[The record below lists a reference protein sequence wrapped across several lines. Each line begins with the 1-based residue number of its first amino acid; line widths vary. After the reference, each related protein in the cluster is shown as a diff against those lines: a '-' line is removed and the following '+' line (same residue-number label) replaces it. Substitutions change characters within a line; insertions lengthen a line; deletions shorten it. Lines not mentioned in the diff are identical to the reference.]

1 MTTSIVHSLEPV
13 TLVGGGNASE
23 KQVLDTIARAP
34 TCVAA
39 DGGAALALRA
49 GVELMAVIGDFDSL
63 DPALRDA
70 LPPDR
75 VHHIAEQDS
84 TDFDKA
90 LRNVDAPLVL
100 AVGFT
105 GARLDHQ
112 LAVLYVLTKYPD
124 RPCIVIGETELTLL
138 CPPTLD
144 VPTQPGDVVSLFPLG
159 PVQGRSEGLKWPI
172 DGLAFGPLTQI
183 GTSNAALGPVT
194 IEVDAPHM
202 LLMLPLAQLD
212 AVIQALVSAPPSARW
227 PARATRYKGR
237 PQS

>member
-13 TLVGGGNASE
+13 TLVGGGNASIE
-23 KQVLDTIARAP
+23 MVLDTVARAP

-49 GVELMAVIGDFDSL
+49 GVDLAAVIGDFDSL
-63 DPALRDA
+63 PGKLRHA

-75 VHHIAEQDS
+75 LHHIPEQDS

-90 LRNVDAPLVL
+90 LRNITAPLVL

-112 LAVLYVLTKYPD
+112 LAVLYALTKYPD
-124 RPCIVIGETELTLL
+124 RPCILVGETELTML
-138 CPPTLD
+138 CPPALSL
-144 VPTQPGDVVSLFPLG
+144 PTRARDIVSLFPLG
-159 PVQGRSEGLKWPI
+159 PVSGRSEGLKWPI
-172 DGLAFGPLTQI
+172 DGLQFAPLTQI
-183 GTSNAALGPVT
+183 GTSNAALGPIQ

-202 LLMLPLAQLD
+202 LVMLPLDQLD
-212 AVIQALVSAPPSARW
+212 AVIQALVPAPPTAQW
-227 PARATRYKGR
+227 PARA
-237 PQS
+237 

>member
-1 MTTSIVHSLEPV
+1 M
-13 TLVGGGNASE
+13 
-23 KQVLDTIARAP
+23 VLDTVARAP

-39 DGGAALALRA
+39 DGGAALALQA
-49 GVELMAVIGDFDSL
+49 GIDLAAVIGDFDSL
-63 DPALRDA
+63 PGKLRHA

-75 VHHIAEQDS
+75 LHHIAEQNS

-90 LRNVDAPLVL
+90 LRNISAPLVL

-124 RPCIVIGETELTLL
+124 RPCILIGETELTFL
-138 CPPTLD
+138 CPRTLNL
-144 VPTQPGDVVSLFPLG
+144 PTQAEDVVSLFPLG
-159 PVQGRSEGLKWPI
+159 PVQGTSQGLKWPI
-172 DGLAFGPLTQI
+172 DGLQFGPLTQI
-183 GTSNAALGPVT
+183 GTSNAALGPIR

-202 LLMLPLAQLD
+202 LVMVPRAQLD
-212 AVIQALVSAPPSARW
+212 AVIQALVSAPLSGRW
-227 PARATRYKGR
+227 PARAGQYTNP